1 MNAEQEKVLRENI
14 KQLIEVVKQKKEN
27 KTNKTLNEEKK
38 LRKVIRDLVD
48 YELKTLREA
57 STPDN
62 EPTPNKS
69 TGINV
74 LEDLLKK
81 IIPVLETDYKLL
93 TTDAE
98 QRISFRSHVI
108 NAVIGALTP
117 AEANNEAGDI
127 AAADEEGSLEEA
139 IDIDIGDADEDKFI
153 DIRTDAEKSS
163 EEEPEDPRDEFGVDG
178 EDETGRNVAYNAFK
192 KIESSVI
199 DAYELLSNT
208 EDQEL
213 FYDYLIA
220 NLKLYFDKF
229 EDELST
235 QVEEPTNQAYQ
246 DAKAEESE
254 MEGGAPEV
262 GAGEELEIEL

>member
-1 MNAEQEKVLRENI
+1 MNLKQEKALRVNI
-14 KQLIEVVKQKKEN
+14 RQLIAIVKQKR
-27 KTNKTLNEEKK
+27 TINEQILLGEEER
-38 LRKVIRDLVD
+38 LRCIVRDLIDV
-48 YELKTLREA
+48 EIQNLAEA
-57 STPDN
+57 ATPDN

-93 TTDAE
+93 TTDVT
-98 QRISFRSHVI
+98 QRESFRSHII
-108 NAVIGALTP
+108 NAVIAALTP
-117 AEANNEAGDI
+117 AEANNEAGE
-127 AAADEEGSLEEA
+127 ASVADEALEEEV
-139 IDIDIGDADEDKFI
+139 DIQVGGGDNEKFI
-153 DIRTDAEKSS
+153 DIRTDAEKAD
-163 EEEPEDPRDEFGVDG
+163 EDEGAEDDPRNEFGMNG
-178 EDETGRNVAYNAFK
+178 ADETGRNVAYNAFK
-192 KIESSVI
+192 KVQNSII

-235 QVEEPTNQAYQ
+235 NVEEPTNQAYQ
-246 DAKAEESE
+246 LAAAASEEESKL
-254 MEGGAPEV
+254 
-262 GAGEELEIEL
+262 EL

>member
-1 MNAEQEKVLRENI
+1 M
-14 KQLIEVVKQKKEN
+14 
-27 KTNKTLNEEKK
+27 
-38 LRKVIRDLVD
+38 
-48 YELKTLREA
+48 
-57 STPDN
+57 
-62 EPTPNKS
+62 
-69 TGINV
+69 
-74 LEDLLKK
+74 
-81 IIPVLETDYKLL
+81 
-93 TTDAE
+93 
-98 QRISFRSHVI
+98 
-108 NAVIGALTP
+108 
-117 AEANNEAGDI
+117 
-127 AAADEEGSLEEA
+127 
-139 IDIDIGDADEDKFI
+139 
-153 DIRTDAEKSS
+153 
-163 EEEPEDPRDEFGVDG
+163 
-178 EDETGRNVAYNAFK
+178 AYNAFK

-262 GAGEELEIEL
+262 GGEEELELEL